1 MCGMAGMI
9 LAQTQ
14 RPAEFWQDLT
24 ETFTDLL
31 WCNEERGKDATGV
44 AWVSAHRLASWH
56 KSPLPAQA
64 FLRSARYQS
73 FLREIPENLVALIGH
88 TRWATQ
94 GDPAVNR
101 NNHPL
106 ICGPVL
112 GTHNGTI
119 VNATWAFKRMKLPR
133 DGAVDSEV
141 IFRIA
146 ERHTR
151 ASGMDVA
158 AILADITRLSGYLS
172 AVITNVECPTHLLIL
187 KGNRPLSFRVHPDAK
202 ALAYASDDTYLQL
215 CCPHAAGWRSF
226 HLPAMHALEIT
237 CDATLTTRTHPLRFN
252 AHAERVRPVGQHA
265 G

>member
-1 MCGMAGMI
+1 
-9 LAQTQ
+9 
-14 RPAEFWQDLT
+14 
-24 ETFTDLL
+24 
-31 WCNEERGKDATGV
+31 
-44 AWVSAHRLASWH
+44 
-56 KSPLPAQA
+56 
-64 FLRSARYQS
+64 
-73 FLREIPENLVALIGH
+73 
-88 TRWATQ
+88 
-94 GDPAVNR
+94 
-101 NNHPL
+101 
-106 ICGPVL
+106 
-112 GTHNGTI
+112 
-119 VNATWAFKRMKLPR
+119 
-133 DGAVDSEV
+133 
-141 IFRIA
+141 
-146 ERHTR
+146 
-151 ASGMDVA
+151 MDVA